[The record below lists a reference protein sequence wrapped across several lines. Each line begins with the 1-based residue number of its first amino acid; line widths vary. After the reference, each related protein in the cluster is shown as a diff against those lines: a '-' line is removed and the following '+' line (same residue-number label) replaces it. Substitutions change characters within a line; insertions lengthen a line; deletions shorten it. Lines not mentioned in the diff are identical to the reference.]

1 MAIRDHRCFCQHRS
15 CRSPHMRK
23 CSSLVNS
30 PSYKPVIPKGYN
42 SMAIRYRENDDRIEW
57 ATRFFRHTQFYTH
70 THTYIYIYTK
80 TFKRVS
86 IQRPLEGVTIQR
98 PLIFSV
104 CMKLESRTLGFI
116 MVYHYLLGRV
126 PTNEPLEV

>member
-42 SMAIRYRENDDRIEW
+42 SMAIRYRENDDKLGKNNDTIVDRIEW

-70 THTYIYIYTK
+70 IYIYVCISCVYVYKLYIYIYIYVYKYTRHIPK
-80 TFKRVS
+80 GSLGIPRSHFVKH
-86 IQRPLEGVTIQR
+86 
-98 PLIFSV
+98 LIWS
-104 CMKLESRTLGFI
+104 
-116 MVYHYLLGRV
+116 
-126 PTNEPLEV
+126 

>member
-1 MAIRDHRCFCQHRS
+1 MQTKHIFQTYPKIAATSCVCLFMFTFLLRKGEERS
-15 CRSPHMRK
+15 DLPIFPDIKRHKPH
-23 CSSLVNS
+23 
-30 PSYKPVIPKGYN
+30 
-42 SMAIRYRENDDRIEW
+42 
-57 ATRFFRHTQFYTH
+57 
-70 THTYIYIYTK
+70 IYTK

-86 IQRPLEGVTIQR
+86 IQRPLEAVTIER